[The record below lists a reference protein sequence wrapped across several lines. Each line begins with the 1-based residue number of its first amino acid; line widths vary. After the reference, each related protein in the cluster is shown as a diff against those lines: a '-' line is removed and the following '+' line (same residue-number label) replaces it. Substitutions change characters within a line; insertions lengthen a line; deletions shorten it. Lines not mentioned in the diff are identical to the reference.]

1 MNKNHVFAL
10 WGGLFSVC
18 AAAGFINAQST
29 ATQVLMTLL
38 SIVFFVPGALLLQ
51 LSRTG
56 GDLSIAVL
64 VRNLSL
70 ASLILTTVLLIANF
84 LSALAPEL
92 VGNILYGILVIVS
105 TPMICCGNWALSMFL
120 WACLMV
126 CSIKILKTKK
136 NS

>member
-10 WGGLFSVC
+10 WGGLFAVC

-70 ASLILTTVLLIANF
+70 ASLILTTMLLIANF

-105 TPMICCGNWALSMFL
+105 APMICCGNWALSMFL
-120 WACLMV
+120 WACLLMA
-126 CSIKILKTKK
+126 SRKRMKR
-136 NS
+136 